1 MKLKT
6 ILFAVLLTI
15 CSCTGNST
23 TAQPNEPAAPVEVMY
38 FHGKMRCATCIAIE
52 EQTQQVIQKHY
63 AEQVAD
69 GTLAL
74 RIIDLSTKEGKAL
87 GEQYE
92 VAFSSL
98 LVVGHNEPQ
107 TKNDLTEMAFDYARA
122 EPAEFEK
129 RLTTTINALL
139 P

>member
-23 TAQPNEPAAPVEVMY
+23 TAQTNEPAAPVEVMY

-52 EQTQQVIQKHY
+52 EQTKAVMQKHY
-63 AEQVAD
+63 AGQMAD
-69 GTLAL
+69 KTLAL

-98 LVVGHNEPQ
+98 LVVGHNGRQ
-107 TKNDLTEMAFDYARA
+107 TVKNLTEMAFDYARA
-122 EPAEFEK
+122 EPAMFEK
-129 RLTTTINALL
+129 QLTETINPLL

>member
-1 MKLKT
+1 MKVRS
-6 ILFAVLLTI
+6 ILFSLLLML
-15 CSCTGNST
+15 CSCAGNST
-23 TAQPNEPAAPVEVMY
+23 PRETNELTAPVEVMY